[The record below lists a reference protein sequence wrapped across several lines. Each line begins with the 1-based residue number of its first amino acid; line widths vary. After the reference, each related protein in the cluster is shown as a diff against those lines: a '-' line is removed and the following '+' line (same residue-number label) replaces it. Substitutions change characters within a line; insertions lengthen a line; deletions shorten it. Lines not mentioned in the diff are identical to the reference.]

1 VVTVTG
7 LRKSWLFWTALLLAV
22 AMLILM
28 LIPAELWHHPLND
41 AVYRGFDRE
50 LVVASQ
56 QSYPAPEQGL
66 VDISPGS
73 LKLTALPN
81 SQPAVTL
88 LTTPLGSF
96 RAAMDVRVLQNPE
109 ASEPLRIGIWSARA
123 KSGYFLVFGP
133 SDLIAEEM
141 IEHGSAARTLV
152 GGAAITGK
160 FLGSYSP
167 GLAYHVEMALDKSSG
182 VITSHI
188 TRRDTLPAGG
198 TLLRLVGGPSD
209 PAYGDVLSED
219 VPIEAGKTYDFGGV
233 VDAVSGGDNYKLAV
247 EWLDADR
254 RSLSFTNGWRTVQEL
269 RGRTEKRFTGVAP
282 AGAAIARLNLGSAN
296 DTQLLFGNLFL
307 READSSANLLANGD
321 FHSGAQGWML
331 ANRPSEAPQIIA
343 VAPVSIETTAT
354 AADIPGLF
362 DSLRLSL
369 TASATST
376 AGNSAVQLLNYSLT
390 LPHERWQVAKIDDP
404 RATAL
409 VGALLIAG
417 ALLGSISA
425 VTWVRKRARSGAGAE
440 YRGRTPAVL
449 RRPITIAVP
458 SLGLIIAAG
467 AVMIV
472 FLVLNVLLFNL
483 GSLPFD
489 MLAAKL
495 WSYLA
500 ATSGP
505 AALYLQPNIL
515 SLAKVWGGIPYHE
528 AVFPYDF
535 PMAYYF
541 AAIGWI
547 YRVFLSGPGAL
558 QADTYQLEFLIKS
571 FNVLFNLADAALIYL
586 ILRQLRTSR
595 AWSLVAGCLFL
606 FNPAVWFSTSV
617 WGQNHVVSIFFLLV
631 AIWLVEKKQP
641 VWAWLALV
649 ATSLTR
655 PQMLVPAFL
664 LGLVFLRNFSFK
676 QNLHAIT
683 WSVIITFLAM
693 APFALTYGP
702 SMPLDLLRNDLQVQ
716 EAGGNEPELTT
727 VSLNAYSIWPL
738 VDRFASEAQGL
749 TRFSQ
754 SSEAPFIGRLSYQ
767 RAGQLLTIAAMLF
780 IGLLLVVR
788 PRGERGPGDYLPLLA
803 LGTFG
808 FLMFTTG
815 VAGTHFVLG
824 LPLLIL
830 CRRALGKLLYGWCIG
845 VWTVTTLVAMYGAFG
860 FSITAALVPALDAGR
875 NPVTR
880 FFMDL
885 SSTDWFIS
893 VASFQNIVVLLCLGF
908 VAVPRIP
915 ANWLWRIGL
924 RREAR
929 IG

>member
-1 VVTVTG
+1 MTVTG

-28 LIPAELWHHPLND
+28 LIPAELWHHPPND

-50 LVVASQ
+50 LVVPSQ

-81 SQPAVTL
+81 SHPAVTL
-88 LTTPLGSF
+88 LTTPLRSF
-96 RAAMDVRVLQNPE
+96 RAVMDVRVLQNPE
-109 ASEPLRIGIWSARA
+109 ASEPLRIGIWSARTKA
-123 KSGYFLVFGP
+123 GQFLVFGP
-133 SDLIAEEM
+133 GNVITEETVQQ
-141 IEHGSAARTLV
+141 GGAAQTLV
-152 GGAAITGK
+152 GGTVTK
-160 FLGSYSP
+160 HEVLGTYSLS
-167 GLAYHVEMALDKSSG
+167 LAYHLEMVLDKNSG
-182 VITSHI
+182 TITSRL
-188 TRRDTLPAGG
+188 TREDILPTGGAVLRLAGG
-198 TLLRLVGGPSD
+198 PADPRYSD
-209 PAYGDVLSED
+209 VVSEP
-219 VPIEAGKTYDFGGV
+219 VPVEAGKTYSFGGLV
-233 VDAVSGGDNYKLAV
+233 ELASGSDAYKIAV
-247 EWLDADR
+247 QWLDQDR
-254 RSLSFTNGWRTVQEL
+254 NVLSIDNDWHSAQEL
-269 RGRTEKRFTGVAP
+269 HGRTGKEFTATAP
-282 AGAAIARLNLGSAN
+282 LGAAFARLDLGSGN
-296 DTQLLFGNLFL
+296 ETQLLFGNLFL

-376 AGNSAVQLLNYSLT
+376 AGNSAVQLQNYSLT

-472 FLVLNVLLFNL
+472 FLVLNGLLFNL
-483 GSLPFD
+483 GSLPVD
-489 MLAAKL
+489 MLAAKV
-495 WSYLA
+495 WSYVA
-500 ATSGP
+500 ATSNP
-505 AALYLQPNIL
+505 IALYLRPNTV
-515 SLAKVWGGIPYHE
+515 SLAKVWGGAPYHE
-528 AVFPYDF
+528 AVFPYGF

-547 YRVFLSGPGAL
+547 YRIFLSGPGAL

-571 FNVLFNLADAALIYL
+571 FNVLFNLADATLIYL

-606 FNPAVWFSTSV
+606 LNPAVWFSTSV
-617 WGQNHVVSIFFLLV
+617 WGQNHVVSIFFLLL
-631 AIWLVEKKQP
+631 AIWLAEKKQP

-649 ATSLTR
+649 ATGLTR

-693 APFALTYGP
+693 APFALAYGP

-727 VSLNAYSIWPL
+727 VSLDTYSIWPL
-738 VDRFASEAQGL
+738 ADLFASGTAGLDRFTERSA
-749 TRFSQ
+749 T
-754 SSEAPFIGRLSYQ
+754 PFIGRFSYQ
-767 RAGQLLTIAAMLF
+767 RISQLLTAGVVLVTAAFVLF
-780 IGLLLVVR
+780 HRRSSHSLD
-788 PRGERGPGDYLPLLA
+788 DYFPLLA
-803 LGTFG
+803 VGTVG
-808 FLMFTTG
+808 FLMFMTG
-815 VAGTHFVLG
+815 LAATHFLLG

-830 CRRALGKLLYGWCIG
+830 CRRALGSIVYCWCVGI
-845 VWTVTTLVAMYGAFG
+845 WTMTTLVAMYGGFG
-860 FSITAALVPALDAGR
+860 FSITPALVPALDAGR

-885 SSTDWFIS
+885 FSADWFIS

-908 VAVPRIP
+908 VAIPRIP